1 MKERNSNSHHILNTS
16 ANLLGLCFIV
26 LTSRNILQMKAASL
40 IDEFTAFAIF
50 SFMFSCILSFMSMR
64 SKTELGLKY
73 EKFADIL
80 FFIGLFSLFMT
91 AALITFNIIQ

>member
-1 MKERNSNSHHILNTS
+1 MKERTSNSQHILNTS

-26 LTSRNILQMKAASL
+26 LTSRNILEMKAASL

-50 SFMFSCILSFMSMR
+50 SFMLSCILSFLSMR
-64 SKTELGLKY
+64 SKSQLGIKY

-80 FFIGLFSLFMT
+80 FFVGLSSLFAT
-91 AALITFNIIQ
+91 AVLITFNIIE

>member
-1 MKERNSNSHHILNTS
+1 MKDRNSNSHHILNTS

-80 FFIGLFSLFMT
+80 FFIGLFSLFVT
-91 AALITFNIIQ
+91 AVLITFNIID

>member
-1 MKERNSNSHHILNTS
+1 MKDRNSNSHHILNTS

-40 IDEFTAFAIF
+40 IDEFTSFAIF
-50 SFMFSCILSFMSMR
+50 SFMFSCILSFLSMR
-64 SKTELGLKY
+64 STTALGPKY

-80 FFIGLFSLFMT
+80 FFVGLSSLFVT
-91 AALITFNIIQ
+91 AGLITFNIIE

>member
-26 LTSRNILQMKAASL
+26 LTSRNILLMKAASL

-50 SFMFSCILSFMSMR
+50 SFMFSCILSFLSMR
-64 SKTELGLKY
+64 SSTLLGLKY

-80 FFIGLFSLFMT
+80 FFVGLSSLFIT
-91 AALITFNIIQ
+91 AVLITFNIIK